1 MPISPTLLDELAAI
15 TGPKGII
22 REAGEMEAYMKEWRG
37 RVVGKSPCVLLPET
51 TEQVAAIVKLCIKHK
66 APLVPQSGNTG
77 LVGAGVPTTDN
88 SMVLLSLKRMNKI
101 RAIDEKDFSMVA
113 EGGCILSVAKE
124 AADKKNRL
132 LAMTLASEGSAGIGG
147 LIATNA
153 GGSFTLRYG
162 NMREQVLGLEAVM
175 ADGSIYSDL
184 RSLRKNNS
192 GYDLKQLLIGS
203 EGTLGIITAA
213 ALKLMPKPARVETA
227 LIAFPNPH
235 KAIEALAILREAT
248 GDRLAAFEIMPRIAI
263 ESAAKFI
270 SGQRDPFSTPHP
282 WIALVETHEA
292 MTDNG
297 ILEKALEILME
308 KSIAEDAAFA
318 QSEAQIKSFWSLREA
333 IVEAQKHL
341 GGSLKHDLSVPVG
354 KTAEFIEKGAKLVES
369 RVPGTKI
376 YSFGH
381 IGDGNIHFNLGQPE
395 SMDKEKFLSHR
406 EEIAS
411 MLNDLVLSLGGAI
424 SAEHGIGRFYRDEFL
439 RITHPVPLALMRKIK
454 SALDPDNILNPG
466 VMV

>member
-1 MPISPTLLDELAAI
+1 MPISPALIDELASI
-15 TGPKGII
+15 TGLRGTI
-22 REAGEMEAYMKEWRG
+22 RDAAEMDPYMKEWRG
-37 RVVGKSPCVLLPET
+37 RVVGKSPAVLLPENA
-51 TEQVAAIVKLCIKHK
+51 EQISAIVKLCVKHK
-66 APLVPQSGNTG
+66 TPLVTQSGNTG
-77 LVGAGVPTTDN
+77 LVGAGVPPADN
-88 SMVLLSLKRMNKI
+88 SMLLLSLKRLNKI

-113 EGGCILSVAKE
+113 EGGCILSVAKD

-213 ALKLMPKPARVETA
+213 TLKLMPKPARVETA
-227 LIAFPNPH
+227 LIAFSNPS
-235 KAIEALAILREAT
+235 KAIEALGILREAT
-248 GDRLAAFEIMPRIAI
+248 GDRLAAFEIMPRVAI
-263 ESAAKFI
+263 ESAVKFI
-270 SGQRDPFSTPHP
+270 SGQRDPFPTPHP

-292 MTDNG
+292 TADNG
-297 ILEKALEILME
+297 ILETALGLLMD
-308 KSIAEDAAFA
+308 KNLAEDAALA
-318 QSEAQIKSFWSLREA
+318 QSEAQIKSFWGLREA
-333 IVEAQKHL
+333 IVEAQKYL
-341 GGSLKHDLSVPVG
+341 GASLKHDLSVPVG
-354 KTAEFIEKGAKLVES
+354 KTAEFIEKGAKLVEA

-395 SMDKEKFLSHR
+395 GMDKEKFLVHR

-411 MLNDLVLSLGGAI
+411 LLNDLVLGLGGAI
-424 SAEHGIGRFYRDEFL
+424 SAEHGIGRFYRDEFH
-439 RITHPVPLALMRKIK
+439 RTAAPVSLALMRKIK
-454 SALDPDNILNPG
+454 SAWDPHNILNPG

>member
-1 MPISPTLLDELAAI
+1 MSISSSLLDELATI
-15 TGPKGII
+15 IRPKGMI
-22 REAGEMEAYMKEWRG
+22 REAAEMEPYMKEWRG
-37 RVVGKSPCVLLPET
+37 RVVGKSPAVLLPET
-51 TEQVAAIVKLCIKHK
+51 AEQISSIVKLCAKHK
-66 APLVPQSGNTG
+66 IPLVTQSGNTG

-88 SMVLLSLKRMNKI
+88 NMILLSLKRMNKI
-101 RAIDEKDFSMVA
+101 RSIDEKDFSMVA
-113 EGGCILSVAKE
+113 EGGCVLSVAKE
-124 AADKKNRL
+124 EAEKKNRL

-184 RSLRKNNS
+184 RTLRKNNS

-213 ALKLMPKPARVETA
+213 ALKLMPKPARIETA
-227 LIAFPNPH
+227 LVTFPNPQ
-235 KAIEALAILREAT
+235 KAIEALSILREAT
-248 GDRLAAFEIMPRIAI
+248 GDRLAAFEIMPRVAI
-263 ESAAKFI
+263 ESAVKFI
-270 SGQRDPFSTPHP
+270 PGQRDPFPTPHP
-282 WIALVETHEA
+282 WVALVETHEA
-292 MTDNG
+292 TADNG
-297 ILEKALEILME
+297 ILQKALEILMD
-308 KSIAEDAAFA
+308 KNIAADAALA
-318 QSEAQIKSFWSLREA
+318 QSESQIKSFWGLREA
-333 IVEAQKHL
+333 IVEAQKYL
-341 GGSLKHDLSVPVG
+341 GGSLKHDLSVPIG
-354 KTAEFIEKGAKLVES
+354 KTAEFIEKGARLVES

-395 SMDKEKFLSHR
+395 GMTKEQFTAHR
-406 EEIAS
+406 EELATA
-411 MLNDLVLSLGGAI
+411 LNDLVLSLGGAI

-439 RITHPVPLALMRKIK
+439 RITHPVSLALMRKIK
-454 SALDPDNILNPG
+454 SALDPHNILNPG